1 MDGYTIDDIVAM
13 QKEAHEKGIIKKY
26 NEKYG
31 NESKEEFKKRIMRES
46 AAEDKRKSDAEIARY
61 IADTPKYM
69 SNDGNPY
76 AMKGDSRLWYNSTG
90 EDVIK
95 PKDEYAMEMVEVFK
109 KPSDKNNDEYNRDL
123 AKYNWQQ
130 QWVRAHED
138 INSAIRQG
146 MNPKFGRSKKWV
158 YDNVYKPYKK
168 DFWEFQNSNEYQNAI
183 EKDMIKH
190 GQLKEEE
197 DQRLK
202 TIFRPKEPT
211 KKSTKKRPIEEVEK
225 RPIDEVEKIEEPNDK
240 KIKPISSSDTKTK
253 DSKELRKDNLRSRMN
268 KKRQAIK
275 EEAKEKRQ
283 AEEKE
288 AKEKLQKQKE
298 DAQKLPKP
306 TQEDLAHAIEGLP
319 EGWGANISNSWNRIY
334 YFKTDGTNNQQWT
347 RPTNSGGKKK
357 GKSVKKKSSKKG
369 KGTRK
374 K

>member
-1 MDGYTIDDIVAM
+1 MDGHTTDEILKL
-13 QKEAHEKGIIKKY
+13 QKEY

-31 NESKEEFKKRIMRES
+31 NESKEEFAERIMRES

-168 DFWEFQNSNEYQNAI
+168 DFWDFQNSDEYKNAI

-190 GQLKEEE
+190 AQLKEEE
-197 DQRLK
+197 DQLFKNVFESLK
-202 TIFRPKEPT
+202 KPTI
-211 KKSTKKRPIEEVEK
+211 KSAKKRPIEEVEK
-225 RPIDEVEKIEEPNDK
+225 IEEPNDE
-240 KIKPISSSDTKTK
+240 KIKATSSSSDTKTN
-253 DSKELRKDNLRSRMN
+253 DSKSRKELLRERMN
-268 KKRQAIK
+268 KKRQAVKK
-275 EEAKEKRQ
+275 EAEEKRQ
-283 AEEKE
+283 AEKKAAE
-288 AKEKLQKQKE
+288 EKLKKQKE
-298 DAQKLPKP
+298 DAQTLPKP

>member
-1 MDGYTIDDIVAM
+1 MDGYTRDDILKW
-13 QKEAHEKGIIKKY
+13 QKEY

-31 NESKEEFKKRIMRES
+31 NESKEEFAERIMRES

-90 EDVIK
+90 ENVIK

-168 DFWEFQNSNEYQNAI
+168 DFWVFQNSDEYKNAI

-190 GQLKEEE
+190 AQLKEEE
-197 DQRLK
+197 DRRLK
-202 TIFRPKEPT
+202 NVFESLTKPT
-211 KKSTKKRPIEEVEK
+211 KKSAKK

>member
-1 MDGYTIDDIVAM
+1 MDGYTIDEIVAM
-13 QKEAHEKGIIKKY
+13 QKKAHKDGTIKRHQEKLDKMSNAEFEKYVNDTYNEDQKQKSDKAIADAIREQNKTWTKEAHTMPY
-26 NEKYG
+26 
-31 NESKEEFKKRIMRES
+31 M
-46 AAEDKRKSDAEIARY
+46 AALYE
-61 IADTPKYM
+61 
-69 SNDGNPY
+69 
-76 AMKGDSRLWYNSTG
+76 DSR
-90 EDVIK
+90 DPVIK
-95 PKDEYAMEMVEVFK
+95 PKDEYAMEMVDVFK

-123 AKYNWQQ
+123 VKHDWQQ
-130 QWVRAHED
+130 KWVRTHED

-168 DFWEFQNSNEYQNAI
+168 DFWEFQNSNEYKNAI

-190 GQLKEEE
+190 AQLKEEE
-197 DQRLK
+197 DQRFKKVFESLK
-202 TIFRPKEPT
+202 KPTI
-211 KKSTKKRPIEEVEK
+211 KSAKKRPIEEVEK
-225 RPIDEVEKIEEPNDK
+225 IEEPNDE
-240 KIKPISSSDTKTK
+240 KIKATSSSSDTKTN
-253 DSKELRKDNLRSRMN
+253 DSKSRKELLRERMN
-268 KKRQAIK
+268 KKRQAVKK
-275 EEAKEKRQ
+275 EAEDKRQ
-283 AEEKE
+283 AEKKAAE
-288 AKEKLQKQKE
+288 EKLKKQKE
-298 DAQKLPKP
+298 DAQTLPKP

>member
-1 MDGYTIDDIVAM
+1 MDGYTIDEILKL
-13 QKEAHEKGIIKKY
+13 QKEAHEKGIIKEY

-31 NESKEEFKKRIMRES
+31 NESKEEFAERIMRES
-46 AAEDKRKSDAEIARY
+46 AVESKRKSDAEIARY

-76 AMKGDSRLWYNSTG
+76 AMIQDSRLWYNSTG
-90 EDVIK
+90 DDVIK
-95 PKDEYAMEMVEVFK
+95 PKDDYAMEMVEVFK
-109 KPSDKNNDEYNRDL
+109 NPTDKNNDEYNRDL

-130 QWVRAHED
+130 QWVRTHED

-168 DFWEFQNSNEYQNAI
+168 DFWGFQNSDEYKSAI
-183 EKDMIKH
+183 KKDMIKH
-190 GQLKEEE
+190 AELEAAENLRIQ
-197 DQRLK
+197 
-202 TIFRPKEPT
+202 TIFENLKKPT
-211 KKSTKKRPIEEVEK
+211 KKSTKKRHIEEVKTEEHN
-225 RPIDEVEKIEEPNDK
+225 DEKIK
-240 KIKPISSSDTKTK
+240 AASSSIVTKTK
-253 DSKELRKDNLRSRMN
+253 DPKELRKDNLRDRMN
-268 KKRQAIK
+268 KKRKQ
-275 EEAKEKRQ
+275 E
-283 AEEKE
+283 AEEKL
-288 AKEKLQKQKE
+288 KKQKE
-298 DAQKLPKP
+298 HAQTLPKP
-306 TQEDLAHAIEGLP
+306 TQEDLAHATEGLP

>member
-1 MDGYTIDDIVAM
+1 M
-13 QKEAHEKGIIKKY
+13 QKEY

-31 NESKEEFKKRIMRES
+31 NESKEEFAERIMRES

-130 QWVRAHED
+130 QWVRKHED

-146 MNPKFGRSKKWV
+146 MNPKIPRDKKWV

-168 DFWEFQNSNEYQNAI
+168 DFWEFQNSDEYQNAI

-190 GQLKEEE
+190 AQLKEEE
-197 DQRLK
+197 DRRLK
-202 TIFRPKEPT
+202 NVFESLIKPT
-211 KKSTKKRPIEEVEK
+211 KKSAKKRPIEEVK
-225 RPIDEVEKIEEPNDK
+225 KTEEPNDK
-240 KIKPISSSDTKTK
+240 KIKPTSSSDTKTK
-253 DSKELRKDNLRSRMN
+253 DPKELRKESLRKRMN
-268 KKRQAIK
+268 
-275 EEAKEKRQ
+275 EKRQ
-283 AEEKE
+283 AEKKAAE
-288 AKEKLQKQKE
+288 EKLKKQKE

-306 TQEDLAHAIEGLP
+306 TPAQLAAAKTGLP
-319 EGWGANISNSWNRIY
+319 EGWGANISDSWHRIY
-334 YFKTDGTNNQQWT
+334 YFRKDGTNNQQWT